1 MRQAFAFAV
10 AGARDIHLIV
20 PRPFALE
27 AQRLAN
33 LLRKPLQAWNLVIGE
48 SEFPYRVNFANRLRQ
63 RIDLSENR
71 PLILR

>member
-1 MRQAFAFAV
+1 MRRAFAFAV

-33 LLRKPLQAWNLVIGE
+33 LLRKPLQAGMSSSV

-63 RIDLSENR
+63 RIDLSENWT
-71 PLILR
+71 LIFR